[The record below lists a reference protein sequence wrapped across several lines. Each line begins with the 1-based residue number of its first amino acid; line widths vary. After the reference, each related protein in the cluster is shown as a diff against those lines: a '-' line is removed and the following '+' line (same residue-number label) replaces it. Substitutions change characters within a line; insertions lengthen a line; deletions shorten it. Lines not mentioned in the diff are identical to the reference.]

1 MPETIILTEEEG
13 TLSARRGRRRGRRLS
28 ARPRRRGTLL
38 DIRLPRRI
46 KSPRSVRRAFGRRT
60 VRRIRPVYY
69 QTNGIHRS
77 PMARYPIQSMGG
89 EFMGL
94 DKGVPAGIM
103 RKAWRGAKSR
113 GEAMRKAWRMYR
125 GGMRDDGDLEARRGR
140 RRGHRSLLDGL
151 EARRGRVR
159 RVRGYSPV
167 RSYRGLR
174 SLDATAGILPAGILP
189 RGINLMDMVGAGTG
203 LISVLYLPKVLPIPA
218 TFKVGIPKVLVS
230 LGIAVGGSFIISKVL
245 RKPDLAKPFFMGAI
259 AGTVAS
265 LLDQFVLGGAI
276 GLADFGGIYSPE
288 MITRRGSAIS
298 ELNAIYGR
306 GESMGDESEEEY
318 DEVV

>member
-1 MPETIILTEEEG
+1 MPETIILTEESGE
-13 TLSARRGRRRGRRLS
+13 LSARRGRRRLFG
-28 ARPRRRGTLL
+28 RPRRRGTLL
-38 DIRLPRRI
+38 DMRIPRRI
-46 KSPRSVRRAFGRRT
+46 KSPKSVKRAFGKRT

-77 PMARYPIQSMGG
+77 PMARLPIQSMGG
-89 EFMGL
+89 EFML
-94 DKGVPAGIM
+94 SKGVPASIM
-103 RKAWRGAKSR
+103 RRAWRGAKSR
-113 GEAMRKAWRMYR
+113 GQAMKKAWSMYR
-125 GGMRDDGDLEARRGR
+125 GGMREDGGLEARRGR
-140 RRGHRSLLDGL
+140 RRGHRSLLDSL
-151 EARRGRVR
+151 DARRGRVR
-159 RVRGYSPV
+159 RVR
-167 RSYRGLR
+167 SYRGLR
-174 SLDATAGILPAGILP
+174 SLEATAGILPAGILP
-189 RGINLMDMVGAGTG
+189 RGINLMDMIGAGTG

-298 ELNAIYGR
+298 ELNAIYGK
-306 GESMGDESEEEY
+306 GESMGDEDEEY
-318 DEVV
+318 DEIA